1 MADKKTSLK
10 AVTKKAPAKT
20 TKVTFA
26 DLKGLKVS
34 ELHNTLNTLREEIIV
49 LQGGTRTGEVQ
60 NVHAAG
66 NKKREL
72 ARVLTALS
80 QKTAEEE
87 K

>member
-10 AVTKKAPAKT
+10 AAPKKAPAKAAT
-20 TKVTFA
+20 TTFA
-26 DLKGLKVS
+26 DLKGLEVS
-34 ELHNTLNTLREEIIV
+34 ELQNKISTLREDIII

-80 QKTAEEE
+80 QKKAEEE